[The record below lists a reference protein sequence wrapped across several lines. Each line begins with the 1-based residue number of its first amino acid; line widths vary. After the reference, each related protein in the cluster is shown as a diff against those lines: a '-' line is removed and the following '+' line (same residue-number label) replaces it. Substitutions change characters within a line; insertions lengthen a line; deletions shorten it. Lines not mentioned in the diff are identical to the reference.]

1 MFGFR
6 LRPRSGFHFGQH
18 GIDVEQTVER
28 CPSDTL
34 YAALFIESLRWKLP
48 FFSPPADYDGEGSLD
63 PPLLLSSAF
72 PYVGE
77 VQLLPRPQL
86 RIPISERAGSKWLK
100 RLEYVSPTIFGLIVA
115 GGNDTLDPYVEKQ
128 GRLLMGGKVW
138 VAHAD
143 GALPTLEN
151 GTPVEKFW
159 QIDQIP
165 HVAVDRGQASSNYF
179 QVGKVTFAH
188 GCGLYLLCA
197 ERQPGAADTL
207 TTLLRFLGDSGLGGR
222 RSTGQGQFTLER
234 TEAPTLLA
242 PENPQ
247 RMVLLSRYRPSR
259 AEIAD
264 HVFGPQA
271 SYGLVRVG
279 GWLQSP
285 VSTAAAQRRKNV
297 RMISEGSV
305 VQLRPDG
312 SPPLGTVC
320 DVRPRYPTGEFPHPV
335 WRYGLA
341 LGVPIGGEV

>member
-1 MFGFR
+1 MQAFR

-34 YAALFIESLRWKLP
+34 YSALFIESLRWKLP
-48 FFSPPADYDGEGSLD
+48 FFSPPANHDDDGPLD

-72 PYVGE
+72 PYIGE

-86 RIPISERAGSKWLK
+86 RIPISESAGSKWLK
-100 RLEYVSPTIFGLIVA
+100 RLEYVSPTIFGMIAA
-115 GGNDTLDPYVEKQ
+115 GGDATLDPYLKDQ

-143 GALPTLEN
+143 GALPVHEN
-151 GTPVEKFW
+151 GMPIETFW
-159 QIDQIP
+159 QVEQNP
-165 HVAVDRGQASSNYF
+165 HVAVDRGQATSNYF
-179 QVGKVTFAH
+179 QVGKVSFAKD
-188 GCGLYLLCA
+188 CGLYLLA
-197 ERQPGAADTL
+197 EERQLGAADSL
-207 TTLLRFLGDSGLGGR
+207 LALLRYLGDSGLGGR
-222 RSTGQGQFTLER
+222 RSAGQGQFTVER
-234 TEAPTLLA
+234 AEVPTMPT
-242 PENPQ
+242 PESPQ
-247 RMVLLSRYRPSR
+247 RMVLLSRYRPSG

-264 HVFGPQA
+264 KVFGRQA

-285 VSTAAAQRRKNV
+285 TSTAAAQRRMNL
-297 RMISEGSV
+297 RMLSEGSV

-312 SPPLGTVC
+312 SPPLGTIC
-320 DVRPRYPTGEFPHPV
+320 DVRPRYAVGEFPHPV

-341 LGVPIGGEV
+341 MGVPIGGEA